1 VLHSIQSTFTDAL
14 PPTMTVDDAAAFLGI
29 SRSSAYTLSAR
40 YRKTDGS
47 EGLPNVRLGGRVLV
61 LTAPLLELVRASNT
75 GGPTEGGSVGSP
87 GMARTFLPAPPDA
100 A

>member
-29 SRSSAYTLSAR
+29 SRSSACTLSAR
-40 YRKTDGS
+40 YRETDGG
-47 EGLPNVRLGGRVLV
+47 EGLPNVHLGGRVLV
-61 LTAPLLELVRASNT
+61 LTAPLLALVRAST
-75 GGPTEGGSVGSP
+75 SGVTSEAGFVGP
-87 GMARTFLPAPPDA
+87 PATAQPVATPSDA

>member
-40 YRKTDGS
+40 YRETEGS

-61 LTAPLLELVRASNT
+61 LTAPLLELVRAST
-75 GGPTEGGSVGSP
+75 PGATAGAGSVGPSATAYALFP
-87 GMARTFLPAPPDA
+87 TPPDA